1 MENNKQKILT
11 KSDVKSAAKILSF
24 VLVLALVLELLSL
37 GSFSKLNALTYGNYF
52 TKTYSF
58 ITEPEDTV
66 EVAGIGS
73 SDLYSAFVPM
83 QFFENCGYTST
94 VISTPHQTVLQ
105 SYGFLKEL
113 LEKQTPK
120 VLVIETDMLYEGAP
134 EFHKGEVKIDK
145 FAKIKSRASNFFSTL
160 NAKRFDDLV
169 ESHFSIF
176 TFHDKWKKFKPGDSK
191 KPHQSGADVAFHH
204 GYNFNNSVK
213 AAEVNL
219 NMQPSDIAEP
229 ISDENLYYLVKMLK
243 LCEKKG
249 IKAVLVEMPSQNSW
263 TYYRHNAVA
272 AFAAENNLDFIDFN
286 LMFDEIGLNI
296 ECDYRDGGDH
306 LNYFGASKTT
316 SYLCNYLSDNF
327 GDILTD
333 RRNDA
338 DYSFWKE
345 SNEKFK
351 SHYKI
356 KEILEEHSKKYG
368 H

>member
-1 MENNKQKILT
+1 MENKKQKILT
-11 KSDVKSAAKILSF
+11 KSDIKSAARILSF
-24 VLVLALVLELLSL
+24 ILVLVLVLQLFSL
-37 GSFSKLNALTYGNYF
+37 GSFSKVNALTYGNYF

-58 ITEPEDTV
+58 ITEPENTI

-113 LEKQTPK
+113 LEKQKPK

-134 EFHKGEVKIDK
+134 EFQEGEVKTDK
-145 FAKIKSRASNFFSTL
+145 FAKLEAKASNFFSTL
-160 NAKRFDDLV
+160 NAKRFEDLI
-169 ESHFSIF
+169 ESQFSIF
-176 TFHDKWKKFKPGDSK
+176 TFHDKWKTYKPGDSK
-191 KPHQSGADVAFHH
+191 KSHPSGADVAFHH
-204 GYNFNNSVK
+204 GYNFNDNVK

-219 NMQPSDIAEP
+219 NMQPTDIAEP
-229 ISDENLYYLVKMLK
+229 ILNENLYYLEKMLK
-243 LCEKKG
+243 LCEKNG
-249 IKAVLVEMPSQNSW
+249 IKTVFVEMPTQNSW

-272 AFAAENNLDFIDFN
+272 ALAAEKNIDFIDFN
-286 LMFDEIGLNI
+286 LMFDEIGLDI
-296 ECDYRDGGDH
+296 KCDYRDGGDH

-316 SYLCNYLSDNF
+316 VYLCKYLSEHF

-333 RRNDA
+333 RRNDS
-338 DYSFWKE
+338 DYAFWKE

-356 KEILEEHSKKYG
+356 KEILDEHFKKYG